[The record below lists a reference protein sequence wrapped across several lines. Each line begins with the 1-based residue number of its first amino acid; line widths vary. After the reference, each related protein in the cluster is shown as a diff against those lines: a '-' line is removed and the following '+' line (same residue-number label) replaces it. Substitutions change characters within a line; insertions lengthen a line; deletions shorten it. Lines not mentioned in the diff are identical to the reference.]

1 MHHEQAGNPHTRRD
15 LFRAGGVLLA
25 AAATSPL
32 LPAPTA
38 AARTHPAS
46 GAPSGPSAGWQSKIL
61 HYGDDGKLVYVP
73 DSNGNR
79 IPDFSFAGYRNGET
93 PLPEVPAVL
102 TIRPVS
108 GDNTAHIQAALNEV
122 GQREPDGNGHRGAVL
137 LRPGTYRVSGTIRV
151 NRTGVVLRGSGESVD
166 PEIGTIIRATGDSRQ
181 TYVIEVGGQTDEW
194 ATEVPGTRTDV
205 TSEFVQVG
213 SRTFTVADAS
223 RLSIG
228 DNLIIRHPCTKE
240 WLSAI
245 DGGGT
250 GSQPPWGVG
259 ERPIIYNRYVRDIQ
273 GNEITVCAPVFNHLD
288 RSLAR
293 SSVYVWDNTELVR
306 DVGVE
311 SLRVDIQAA
320 GAEDENH
327 AQSGIRLRRVEDAW
341 VRDVTVLHFSFAG
354 IDTRAATRVTVRDV
368 RASHPR
374 SRIAG
379 GRRYNFNAGALAQQ
393 VLFQGLWATHARHAF
408 VSNGTSRTSG
418 CVWQDGFNQEGYS
431 ESGGHH
437 RWSQGL
443 LLDNIKELDSNSGR
457 GHVIALHCR
466 GALGTGHGWSSV
478 HSVAWNCTVD
488 NGKHVAVQR
497 PPTAQNYA
505 IGTAG
510 KASGNGWTDQPAGH
524 IEGTNRGGLEPSSL
538 YRAQLSD
545 RL

>member
-1 MHHEQAGNPHTRRD
+1 MRHEPAGNQHTRRD
-15 LFRAGGVLLA
+15 LFRTGGALLA
-25 AAATSPL
+25 AAAAAPL
-32 LPAPTA
+32 LPATA
-38 AARTHPAS
+38 VARTRPVAAGPA
-46 GAPSGPSAGWQSKIL
+46 GPAAGWQSDVV
-61 HYGDDGKLVYVP
+61 HYGSGGKLVYVA
-73 DSNGNR
+73 DRNGNR
-79 IPDFSFAGYRNGET
+79 IPDFSFAGYRNGEA
-93 PLPEVPAVL
+93 PLPEIPAVR
-102 TIRPVS
+102 TIGPVS

-122 GQREPDGNGHRGAVL
+122 GQLEPDENGFRGAVL

-166 PEIGTIIRATGDSRQ
+166 PAIGTIIRATGSSKQ

-194 ATEVPGTRTDV
+194 TTEVPGTRTDV
-205 TSEFVQVG
+205 TSDFVQVG
-213 SRTFTVADAS
+213 SRTFTVADTS
-223 RLSIG
+223 QLSVG
-228 DNLIIRHPCTKE
+228 DNLIINHPCTQK
-240 WLSAI
+240 WLNAI

-250 GSQPPWGVG
+250 GDKPSWGVG
-259 ERPIIYNRYVRDIQ
+259 ERPIIYNRYIRDIQ
-273 GNEITVCAPVFNHLD
+273 GKEVTVCAPVFNHLD
-288 RSLAR
+288 RSLAQ
-293 SSVYVWDNTELVR
+293 SSVYVWDNTGLVH
-306 DVGVE
+306 DVGIE
-311 SLRVDIQAA
+311 SLRVDIQAS

-354 IDTRAATRVTVRDV
+354 IDTRAATRITVRDV

-393 VLFQGLWATHARHAF
+393 VLFQGLWASHARHAF
-408 VSNGTSRTSG
+408 VANGTSRTSG
-418 CVWQDGFNQEGYS
+418 CVWQDGYNDSGYS

-443 LLDNIKELDSNSGR
+443 LLDNIKELNSNSGR

-466 GALGTGHGWSSV
+466 GGQGTGHGWSSV

-505 IGTAG
+505 IGTTG
-510 KASGNGWTDQPAGH
+510 KANANGWTKQPAGH

-538 YRAQLSD
+538 YKAQLSE
-545 RL
+545 RLT